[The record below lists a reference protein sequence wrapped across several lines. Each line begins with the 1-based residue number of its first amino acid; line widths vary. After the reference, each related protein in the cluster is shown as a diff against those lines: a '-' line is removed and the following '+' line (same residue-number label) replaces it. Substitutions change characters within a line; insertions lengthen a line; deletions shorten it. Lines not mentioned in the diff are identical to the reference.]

1 MRTPPAAALFLA
13 SPPLTVG
20 LLAAALCCT
29 AGLVAAAPAGAQPT
43 LMSAILGFTDLNGNG
58 VLDCGEPVLLAATF
72 ATNASGTPAL
82 TGTLAVP
89 SSGTAG
95 LRYLGG
101 SVVIDPDLTTG
112 CTGKVV
118 AGGGAGDSSA
128 LVNFY
133 CPPNPIGSNSWAL
146 VVRYRALFSGT
157 TTSYTAAAHAE
168 TSDGKV
174 YDHAASGSAAT
185 ACSGAPANLRVGKSA
200 AGPAT
205 PGSTL
210 VYTIT
215 VTDLSGLGAGG
226 VELVDTVPAHS
237 TFDPGASSPGWVCNP
252 GTAAGATC
260 RNQVGN
266 VNPNGSLSR
275 FFAVTLDPS
284 FPAGG
289 LTIANTACANL
300 GPSQV
305 AGCAST
311 TTPAAGT
318 PLLHLA
324 KTLASGQAVPGST
337 LVFNLAATNT
347 GNQDLAAVTA
357 AETVPANTVF
367 LPAASSPGW
376 SCAPGPA
383 AGAACTLVLG
393 ALPAG
398 GAAAARF
405 AVAVADPL
413 PAGVDHV
420 ANAACVRAPGA
431 ADGCDSLTVPTA
443 GMPLLKIVKRLISGV
458 SGNGVPGTDLVY
470 DLAVQNAGNQDAAA
484 GFLLET
490 VPGNTTFDPTSSA
503 NSPGWNC
510 ALESV
515 TAAGLPAG
523 TACNLGW
530 GPLAAGATLHR
541 TFSVTIV
548 NPLPAGVTA
557 ITNTGCAQLAGIP
570 NPPPP
575 TCDTITTPTAGAPR
589 LTLAKS
595 YAGGPVQA
603 GDVLRYTLAAGNAGN
618 QDTATAALDEVVPD
632 HTSFAAAASSA
643 GWACAPG
650 IAAGAHCGLALGAL
664 AAGAAQITRTFA
676 VRVDSPLPPNVQQ
689 IGNAA
694 CVNGAAGESACGHAT
709 TPPAV
714 FAAATLRDTLP
725 GATEGSAAHPGDAID
740 YTLVV
745 TNPSPGTASGLD
757 VATRLDPFLALV
769 AGSVTTTA
777 GVVTRGNSPGDVVP
791 SVHIDGLAPGAAAT
805 ITFRVTVAAVL
816 PAGLQVVISQA
827 DVTGANL
834 PATVSDDPDTAAPL
848 DPTATPVAPADVV
861 RNVPTLGG
869 PGLAALAVVLAV
881 TSLRFLRRPAAARA
895 SSEAGHR

>member
-1 MRTPPAAALFLA
+1 MRTPPAAALPLA
-13 SPPLTVG
+13 SPPLTVR
-20 LLAAALCCT
+20 LLAAALCC
-29 AGLVAAAPAGAQPT
+29 AAILAAAVPAAAQPT
-43 LMSAILGFTDLNGNG
+43 LMSSILGFTDLNGNG

-101 SVVIDPDLTTG
+101 SAVVDPDLTVG
-112 CTGKVV
+112 CTGKVT

-128 LVNFY
+128 LVNFS
-133 CPPNPIGSNSWAL
+133 CPPNPIGSNSWAV

-157 TTSYTAAAHAE
+157 TNSYTAAAHAE

-185 ACSGAPANLRVGKSA
+185 ACSGAPTNLRVEKTA

-205 PGSTL
+205 PSSTL
-210 VYTIT
+210 VYTVT

-226 VELVDTVPAHS
+226 VELVDTVPSHT
-237 TFDPGASSPGWVCNP
+237 TFNPGASSPGWVCNP

-275 FFAVTLDPS
+275 FFAVSLDSPFPS
-284 FPAGG
+284 GG
-289 LTIANTACANL
+289 LVIANTACANL

-347 GNQDLAAVTA
+347 GNQDLAAVTLG
-357 AETVPANTVF
+357 ETVPANTVF

-376 SCAPGPA
+376 SCTPGPA
-383 AGAACTLVLG
+383 AGAACSLALG

-420 ANAACVRAPGA
+420 ANAACVRSAGA
-431 ADGCDSLTVPTA
+431 ADACDSLTVPTA
-443 GMPLLKIVKRLISGV
+443 GMPLLKIVKTLLSG
-458 SGNGVPGTDLVY
+458 SGVPGTDLVY

-490 VPGNTTFDPTSSA
+490 VPGNTTFDPTGSSS
-503 NSPGWNC
+503 SPGWNC

-515 TAAGLPAG
+515 TAVGLPAG

-530 GPLAAGATLHR
+530 GPLAAGATLRR
-541 TFSVTIV
+541 TFAVGIV

-575 TCDTITTPTAGAPR
+575 TCDTLTTPTAGAPR

-595 YAGGPVQA
+595 YSGGPVQA

-618 QDTATAALDEVVPD
+618 QDAAAAALDEVVPD
-632 HTSFAAAASSA
+632 HTSFVAAASSA

-664 AAGAAQITRTFA
+664 AAGAAQISRTFA

-740 YTLVV
+740 YTLIV
-745 TNPSPGTASGLD
+745 TNPSAGTASGLD
-757 VATRLDPFLALV
+757 VATRLDPYLTLL

-777 GVVTRGNSPGDVVP
+777 GTVTRGNTPGDALS
-791 SVHIDGLAPGAAAT
+791 SVHLDSLAPGDAVT
-805 ITFRVTVAAVL
+805 ITFRVTVAPVL
-816 PAGLQVVISQA
+816 PPGLQVVISQA
-827 DVTGANL
+827 DVTGANV

-861 RNVPTLGG
+861 SSVPTLGG
-869 PGLAALAVVLAV
+869 PGLAALAVFLAV
-881 TSLRFLRRPAAARA
+881 TSLRFLRRPATART
-895 SSEAGHR
+895 SSEAGRR

>member
-1 MRTPPAAALFLA
+1 MRTPPAAALPLA
-13 SPPLTVG
+13 SPPLAVR
-20 LLAAALCCT
+20 LLAAALCCA
-29 AGLVAAAPAGAQPT
+29 AGLAAVVPAAAQPT

-82 TGTLAVP
+82 TGTLSVP

-101 SVVIDPDLTTG
+101 SAVIDPDLTVG

-128 LVNFY
+128 LVSFS
-133 CPPNPIGSNSWAL
+133 CPPNPIGSNSWAI

-157 TTSYTAAAHAE
+157 TNSYTAAAHAE

-185 ACSGAPANLRVGKSA
+185 ACSGAPTNLRVEKTA

-205 PGSTL
+205 PSSIL
-210 VYTIT
+210 VYTVT

-226 VELVDTVPAHS
+226 VELVDAVPSHT
-237 TFDPGASSPGWVCNP
+237 TFNPGASSPGWVCNP

-266 VNPNGSLSR
+266 VNPNSSLSR
-275 FFAVTLDPS
+275 FFAVSLDPS

-324 KTLASGQAVPGST
+324 KTLASGQAVPGT
-337 LVFNLAATNT
+337 ALVFNLAASNT
-347 GNQDLAAVTA
+347 GNQDLAAVTLG
-357 AETVPANTVF
+357 ETVPANTVF

-376 SCAPGPA
+376 SCTPGLA
-383 AGAACTLVLG
+383 AGSACTLALG

-398 GAAAARF
+398 GVAAARF
-405 AVAVADPL
+405 AVAVANPL

-420 ANAACVRAPGA
+420 ANAACVRSAGA
-431 ADGCDSLTVPTA
+431 ADACDSLTVPTA
-443 GMPLLKIVKRLISGV
+443 GMPLLKIVKTLLSG
-458 SGNGVPGTDLVY
+458 SGAPGTDLVY

-484 GFLLET
+484 GFLTET
-490 VPGNTTFDPTSSA
+490 VPANTTFDPTA
-503 NSPGWNC
+503 PPGWSC
-510 ALESV
+510 ALEFV

-541 TFSVTIV
+541 TFTVGIV
-548 NPLPAGVTA
+548 NPLPAGVSA
-557 ITNTGCAQLAGIP
+557 ISNTGCAQLAGIP

-575 TCDTITTPTAGAPR
+575 TCDTLTTPTAGAPR
-589 LTLAKS
+589 LTLVKS
-595 YAGGPVQA
+595 YSGGPVQP
-603 GDVLRYTLAAGNAGN
+603 GDTLRYTLAAGNAGN
-618 QDTATAALDEVVPD
+618 QDAAAAALDEVVPD

-643 GWACAPG
+643 GWVCAPG

-664 AAGAAQITRTFA
+664 AAGAAQIARTFA
-676 VRVDSPLPPNVQQ
+676 VRVDSPLPAGVQQ
-689 IGNAA
+689 IANAA
-694 CVNGAAGESACGHAT
+694 CVNGATGESACGHAT

-745 TNPSPGTASGLD
+745 TNPSAGTASGLD
-757 VATRLDPFLALV
+757 VATRLDPYLALLT
-769 AGSVTTTA
+769 GSVTTTA
-777 GVVTRGNSPGDVVP
+777 GAVTRGNSPGDVVP
-791 SVHIDGLAPGAAAT
+791 SVHIDSLAPGAAAA
-805 ITFRVTVAAVL
+805 ITFRATVAAVL
-816 PAGLQVVISQA
+816 PPGLQVVISQA
-827 DVTGANL
+827 DVTGANV

-861 RNVPTLGG
+861 SSVPTLGG
-869 PGLAALAVVLAV
+869 PGLAALAVFLAV

-895 SSEAGHR
+895 RSEAGRR

>member
-1 MRTPPAAALFLA
+1 MRSVP
-13 SPPLTVG
+13 
-20 LLAAALCCT
+20 LAAAAFSLAAAVSFGT
-29 AGLVAAAPAGAQPT
+29 AAPAAAQPT

-101 SVVIDPDLTTG
+101 SVVIDPDLTVG
-112 CTGKVV
+112 CTGKVT
-118 AGGGAGDSSA
+118 AGSGSGDSSA
-128 LVNFY
+128 LVTFS
-133 CPPNPIGSNSWAL
+133 CPPNPIGSNSWTL

-174 YDHAASGSAAT
+174 YDDRASGTAAT
-185 ACSGAPANLRVGKSA
+185 PCSGGTTNLRVGKAA
-200 AGPAT
+200 AGPGT

-226 VELVDTVPAHS
+226 VVLVDTVPAHT
-237 TFDPGASSPGWVCNP
+237 TFNAAASSPGWVCNP
-252 GTAAGATC
+252 GTAAGADC
-260 RNQVGN
+260 RNSVGN
-266 VNPNGSLSR
+266 VNPNGSLSC

-289 LTIANTACANL
+289 LVISNTACANL

-324 KTLASGQAVPGST
+324 KTLASGQAVPGGT
-337 LVFNLAATNT
+337 LIFNLAAVNT

-383 AGAACTLVLG
+383 AGAACTLALG

-398 GAAAARF
+398 GTAAARF
-405 AVAVADPL
+405 AVSVANPL

-420 ANAACVRAPGA
+420 ANAACVRSPGA
-431 ADGCDSLTVPTA
+431 ADACDSLTVPTA
-443 GMPLLKIVKRLISGV
+443 GMPLLKIAKHLL
-458 SGNGVPGTDLVY
+458 SGNGVPGTPLTY

-484 GFLLET
+484 GFLTET
-490 VPGNTTFDPTSSA
+490 VPVNTTFDPTA
-503 NSPGWNC
+503 PPGWNC

-541 TFSVTIV
+541 TFSVSIV

-575 TCDTITTPTAGAPR
+575 TCDTLTTPTAGAPR
-589 LTLAKS
+589 LTLAKT
-595 YAGGPVQA
+595 YAGGPVQP
-603 GDVLRYTLAAGNAGN
+603 GDVLRYTLAAANSGN
-618 QDTATAALDEVVPD
+618 QDAAAAALDEVVPD
-632 HTSFAAAASSA
+632 HTSFLAAASSA
-643 GWACAPG
+643 GWACTPG
-650 IAAGAHCGLALGAL
+650 PAAGAHCGLALGAL

-689 IGNAA
+689 IANAA
-694 CVNGAAGESACGHAT
+694 CVNGTAGESACGHAT

-740 YTLVV
+740 YTLIV
-745 TNPSPGTASGLD
+745 TNPSPGTATALD
-757 VATRLDPFLALV
+757 VATRLDPYLTLLV
-769 AGSVTTTA
+769 GSVTTTA
-777 GVVTRGNSPGDVVP
+777 GTVTRGNSPGDTLP
-791 SVHIDGLAPGAAAT
+791 SVHLDSLAPGAAAT
-805 ITFRVTVAAVL
+805 ITFRVTVAPVL
-816 PAGLQVVISQA
+816 PPGLQLVASQA
-827 DVTGANL
+827 DITGANL
-834 PATVSDDPDTAAPL
+834 PATVSDDLDTPEPL
-848 DPTATPVAPADVV
+848 DPTATPVASAV
-861 RNVPTLGG
+861 NLQSIPTLNT
-869 PGLAALAVVLAV
+869 PALAALAAFLAAA
-881 TSLRFLRRPAAARA
+881 SLLLLRRKRAVLPAPGPDR
-895 SSEAGHR
+895 R